1 MKTNTNS
8 SLTVSYTHIFK
19 DHIDK
24 VYKCFASNE
33 TYSNVV
39 YKKFIRD
46 LQFEKGGKIDEEGT
60 IFSFEWKN
68 YYKIT
73 LQVLKSI
80 NTAYMK
86 AFFHRST
93 NISELDYH
101 FSCSYRFFWDSC
113 EEKTILTQSFSFDEQ
128 IVKDLFKEELTIDE
142 MRFMCLQV
150 EKYLHSNNFLNEL
163 PNQEESIIINNSI
176 DTIWSNIDMERFF
189 MLMNHHAKYKLVY
202 EGTHTKLVNGLSAKV
217 SMEMNGKDVVIARLT
232 ITKVEIKEKSRLIQI
247 ECLPISDDKNGVVIV
262 KQLIEINVIKYTDT
276 LSMVVYKHKASEY
289 VCYETIREL
298 CKTKKEILKQFKTM
312 LESSYGSLSISKD
325 SSFTTS
331 STSLPSL

>member
-8 SLTVSYTHIFK
+8 SLTVSYTHTFK
-19 DHIDK
+19 EHIDK

-46 LQFEKGGKIDEEGT
+46 MHFEKGGKIDEEGT
-60 IFSFEWKN
+60 VFSFEWKN

-80 NTAYMK
+80 NTPYMK

-113 EEKTILTQSFSFDEQ
+113 EEKTTLTQAFSFDEQ
-128 IVKDLFKEELTIDE
+128 IVKDLFKEELTIEE

-150 EKYLHSNNFLNEL
+150 EKYLHSDNLINET
-163 PNQEESIIINNSI
+163 PNQEESVIINQSI
-176 DTIWSNIDMERFF
+176 ETVWANIDLERFF
-189 MLMNHHAKYKLVY
+189 LFLNHHSKYKLVY
-202 EGTHTKLVNGLSAKV
+202 EGNHTKIAIGLTAKV
-217 SMEMNGKDVVIARLT
+217 SMEMNGKDIVIAKLVV
-232 ITKVEIKEKSRLIQI
+232 KEVEIKEKRRLVQI
-247 ECLPISDDKNGVVIV
+247 ECSPICEDKSNVIV
-262 KQLIEINVIKYTDT
+262 KQLIEIHVIKYSDS

-298 CKTKKEILKQFKTM
+298 SKTKKEILKQFKTM
-312 LESSYGSLSISKD
+312 LELSYGSLSMSKD
-325 SSFTTS
+325 SSFTAS